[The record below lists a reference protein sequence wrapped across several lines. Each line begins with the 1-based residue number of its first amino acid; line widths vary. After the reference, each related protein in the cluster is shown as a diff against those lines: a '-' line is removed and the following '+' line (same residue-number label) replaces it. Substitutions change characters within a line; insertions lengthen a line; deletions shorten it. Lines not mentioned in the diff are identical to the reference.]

1 MEEHLTPVRATF
13 YVDVIAYGEVHDV
26 VAGPG
31 GHGLRRAVWQD
42 VVHVEL
48 LGRCVRPA
56 RS

>member
-1 MEEHLTPVRATF
+1 MEETLTPVRATF
-13 YVDVIAYGEVHDV
+13 YVDVVAYGEVHDV
-26 VAGPG
+26 VAEPG
-31 GHGLRRAVWQD
+31 GHGLLRAVWQD